1 MRMQL
6 ASNVLSSKE
15 KIYIFVALLTCL
27 LQVV

>member
-6 ASNVLSSKE
+6 ASNVASSKE
-15 KIYIFVALLTCL
+15 KKYIFVVLLTCL